1 MLGLF
6 NSLSIHVTRDIVQS
20 VKKLLQTRRR
30 AEDKARRPHAEA
42 QEGHDMDKA
51 HRGIFLGMLVLAGT
65 IISIIVFFFSLRG
78 DSERGRNNAALIYH
92 TSDMV
97 LHALLLGSV
106 LAAIVKL
113 STLKYSFSRNN
124 SIDHM
129 LMIFSMSG
137 LIMFE
142 MFVCLSS
149 MLQYMH
155 R

>member
-6 NSLSIHVTRDIVQS
+6 NSLSIHVTRDIIQS
-20 VKKLLQTRRR
+20 VKKILQSRRR
-30 AEDKARRPHAEA
+30 AEEKGRQRHAGE
-42 QEGHDMDKA
+42 QEGPDMDKA

-78 DSERGRNNAALIYH
+78 NSERGRNSAALIYH
-92 TSDMV
+92 ISDMV
-97 LHALLLGSV
+97 LHVLLVGSV
-106 LAAIVKL
+106 GVAIVKL

-124 SIDHM
+124 AIDHM

-142 MFVCLSS
+142 LFVCISS
-149 MLQYMH
+149 MVQYTYW
-155 R
+155 